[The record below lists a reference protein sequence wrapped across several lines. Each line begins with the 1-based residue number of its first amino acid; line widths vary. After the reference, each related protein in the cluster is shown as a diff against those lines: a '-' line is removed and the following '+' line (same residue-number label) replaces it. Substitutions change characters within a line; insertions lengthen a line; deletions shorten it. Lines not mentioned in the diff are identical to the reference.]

1 MSDGSMTNT
10 GPSCPEWRLRAI
22 EPPLGRLA
30 STPAFGLYRWKTRRW
45 NAVVHPGIFQ
55 CWVMFG
61 SL

>member
-30 STPAFGLYRWKTRRW
+30 STPAFGPLETPISRPESRTK
-45 NAVVHPGIFQ
+45 
-55 CWVMFG
+55 
-61 SL
+61 